1 MSISTRLTELLKIE
15 HPILLAPMDIVS
27 DGRLAAAVSRA
38 GGFGIIG
45 GGYGD
50 ETWLTREMDAAG
62 DARVGVG
69 FITWS
74 MAKRPRLLDLVL
86 ERRPPAVMLSF
97 GEVQPHGQKIK
108 KARALLICQIQTLE
122 QAKAAVA
129 SDADILVAQ
138 GAEGGG
144 HGISRSTF
152 PFVPAVVDAVPRIP
166 VAAAG
171 GVADGRGLA
180 AALMLGADGVSSGPG
195 FMPHRRPPVLPPP
208 RIASCRRPVTT
219 HRGILFD
226 IARRN
231 VWPAPYTGRVLRNS
245 FSENWRGREAELLQH
260 QDEEADRYAA
270 ARTNGDFD
278 TAAVI
283 AGEVVDLIT
292 DIPPAS
298 EIVRAD
304 GDGGCRTTIRRIEP
318 LSGGPTTLAFRP
330 MSDVGSSATSFDV
343 GCLVAIGVKRTL
355 AGVTIDFHDP
365 TDTSG
370 AGRAQYS
377 GNSLNSASGA
387 SRLFRAPWEAA
398 PTFLPFATA
407 QPELMASSSS
417 SSSPKTLPVFTFT
430 K

>member
-1 MSISTRLTELLKIE
+1 MSISTRLTELLNVE

-27 DGRLAAAVSRA
+27 DGRLATTVSRA

-50 ETWLTREMDAAG
+50 ETWLARELDAAG

-74 MAKRPRLLDLVL
+74 IAKRPRLLDLVL

-97 GEVQPHGQKIK
+97 GDVRPHAQEIK
-108 KARALLICQIQTLE
+108 KSGALLICQIQTLE

-129 SDADILVAQ
+129 NDADILVAQ
-138 GAEGGG
+138 GTEGGG

-152 PFVPAVVDAVPRIP
+152 PFVPTVVDAVPHIP

-180 AALMLGADGVSSGPG
+180 AALMLADGVLVGTRFYASQEAAG
-195 FMPHRRPPVLPPP
+195 FVAAKD
-208 RIASCRRPVTT
+208 RIVSETGDHTT
-219 HRGILFD
+219 RGILFD

-231 VWPAPYTGRVLRNS
+231 VWPSPYTGRVLRNS
-245 FSENWRGREAELLQH
+245 FSEKWRGREAELLQH

-270 ARTNGDFD
+270 ARANGDFD

-298 EIVRAD
+298 EIVR
-304 GDGGCRTTIRRIEP
+304 R
-318 LSGGPTTLAFRP
+318 
-330 MSDVGSSATSFDV
+330 M
-343 GCLVAIGVKRTL
+343 VAEA
-355 AGVTIDFHDP
+355 AG
-365 TDTSG
+365 
-370 AGRAQYS
+370 
-377 GNSLNSASGA
+377 LLSGA
-387 SRLFRAPWEAA
+387 SNRYRVVE
-398 PTFLPFATA
+398 
-407 QPELMASSSS
+407 QR
-417 SSSPKTLPVFTFT
+417 
-430 K
+430 